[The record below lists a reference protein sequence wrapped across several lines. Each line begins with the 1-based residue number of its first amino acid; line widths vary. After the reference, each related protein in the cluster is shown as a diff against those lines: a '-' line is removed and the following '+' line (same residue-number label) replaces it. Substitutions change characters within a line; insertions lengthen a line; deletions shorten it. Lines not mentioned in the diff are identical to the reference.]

1 MKKIIFFL
9 LYIGIHN
16 GASSQCY
23 QSLHTRGSH
32 TLGITTDG
40 TLWGWGRSS
49 EGQLGS
55 NFLWTQPLPIQ
66 VAGMTNVQQVFP
78 GLMNTFVIKND
89 GTLWGI
95 GFNEFNALGINSTAQ
110 NTTTFQQITTANNW
124 EKVSASI
131 RFTLALKTDGTIWAW
146 GEDNQNQT
154 GNPPSSASQNI
165 PIQIGTATDW
175 IDVATNTSRTAFALK
190 ADGTLWGWGNNPGSM
205 LFSGSSVTSLSVPTQ
220 ITTVSNWIKMSVG
233 GPHIL
238 AQKSD
243 GTLWSWGSGLGR
255 GVGITSPTQG
265 NIPHQ
270 IGTDTWKSFSAGEF
284 QKSLGVKTDGTLW
297 AWGSNTN
304 GALGVGND
312 TNQPFPVQIGTDTNW
327 DLVQA
332 GRGATSMAIKTDGS
346 IWYWSRNYYGEFG
359 NGTDYD
365 TNFYFTPQ
373 QTPNICVATLSSPNF
388 EQKVAARLYPNP
400 ANGTVQLQYDLGIDR
415 AAVVLYD
422 ITGRLLTQQTLS
434 GAKGSTEINISNYAA
449 GVYVVVVR
457 NGSTLLYQ
465 QKLIIK

>member
-1 MKKIIFFL
+1 
-9 LYIGIHN
+9 
-16 GASSQCY
+16 
-23 QSLHTRGSH
+23 
-32 TLGITTDG
+32 
-40 TLWGWGRSS
+40 
-49 EGQLGS
+49 
-55 NFLWTQPLPIQ
+55 
-66 VAGMTNVQQVFP
+66 
-78 GLMNTFVIKND
+78 
-89 GTLWGI
+89 
-95 GFNEFNALGINSTAQ
+95 
-110 NTTTFQQITTANNW
+110 
-124 EKVSASI
+124 
-131 RFTLALKTDGTIWAW
+131 
-146 GEDNQNQT
+146 
-154 GNPPSSASQNI
+154 
-165 PIQIGTATDW
+165 
-175 IDVATNTSRTAFALK
+175 
-190 ADGTLWGWGNNPGSM
+190 M

-238 AQKSD
+238 AQKND
-243 GTLWSWGSGLGR
+243 GTLWSWGGGLGR

-270 IGTDTWKSFSAGEF
+270 IGTDTWKSFSAGEI

-327 DLVQA
+327 DSVQA

-346 IWYWSRNYYGEFG
+346 IWYWGQNYFGEFG
-359 NGTDYD
+359 NGSDYSYD
-365 TNFYFTPQ
+365 FFLSPQ

-434 GAKGSTEINISNYAA
+434 GAKGTTEINISNYAA

>member
-9 LYIGIHN
+9 LYIGLQFQVQ
-16 GASSQCY
+16 SQCY
-23 QSLHTRGSH
+23 ESLQFGGVHTV
-32 TLGITTDG
+32 GIKSDSTV
-40 TLWGWGRSS
+40 WGWGGTAS
-49 EGQLGS
+49 GQLGD

-66 VAGMTNVQQVFP
+66 VAGMTNVQKVFP
-78 GLMNTFVIKND
+78 GYRNTFVIKTD

-95 GFNEFNALGINSTAQ
+95 GSNNLNALGVNSTTQ
-110 NTTTFQQITTANNW
+110 IFTTFQQVTTANNW
-124 EKVSASI
+124 AKVSPSI

-190 ADGTLWGWGNNPGSM
+190 ADGTLWGWGNNPASM

-238 AQKSD
+238 AQKND
-243 GTLWSWGSGLGR
+243 GTLWSWGGGLGR

-270 IGTDTWKSFSAGEF
+270 IGTDTWKSFSAGEI

-297 AWGSNTN
+297 AWGDNTN
-304 GALGVGND
+304 GQLGVGND

-327 DLVQA
+327 DSVQA
-332 GRGATSMAIKTDGS
+332 GRDWTSMAIKTDGS
-346 IWYWSRNYYGEFG
+346 IWYWGQNYFGEFG
-359 NGTDYD
+359 NGSDYD
-365 TNFYFTPQ
+365 LTFYFTPQ
-373 QTPNICVATLSSPNF
+373 QTPNICVVTLSSPNF

-400 ANGTVQLQYDLGIDR
+400 VQNRLFIATQETYNYKIYSILGSK
-415 AAVVLYD
+415 VCE
-422 ITGRLLTQQTLS
+422 G
-434 GAKGSTEINISNYAA
+434 
-449 GVYVVVVR
+449 
-457 NGSTLLYQ
+457 TLLVGASINCSDIATGIYLLRLTNNTSTNTTL
-465 QKLIIK
+465 KFIKQ